1 MAGSSNKYTV
11 TEALLI
17 VTDESWTCI
26 PIDSE
31 SDDEDLLRPD
41 EPDPNDENEGYRV
54 QGPTQASEDE
64 DDYRGMSHSQSICLL
79 SHSFPFLRQSLL
91 FLSLAACLDN
101 ALLLPSLGH
110 GLHRSLS
117 PL

>member
-17 VTDESWTCI
+17 VTDESWTPCI

-41 EPDPNDENEGYRV
+41 EPDPNDENEVKMIIGV
-54 QGPTQASEDE
+54 
-64 DDYRGMSHSQSICLL
+64 MSHSQSICLL

-110 GLHRSLS
+110 GLHRTLS